1 MSDEHNDNADERLL
15 YGGLAF
21 FGAVTASVSHELNNV
36 ISIIDQ
42 TTGLVEDM
50 IAAVDRGKPIDVD
63 KLRQVVGSLQKHTT
77 RGLEIIK
84 RLNTFAHSSDVPRR
98 EYDVNESV
106 RNLVELARRLAG
118 LKRVNLE
125 VHLPAEPVM
134 ITGNPFLMQQL
145 LFASIQRALQ
155 EAGRDEIIAVDVAGA
170 ASGAQVISD
179 TPKLSLTGEEFV
191 TPLIKSFL
199 QLAPGTL
206 EVTAEGERTVFRYHF
221 SGGV

>member
-1 MSDEHNDNADERLL
+1 MNDEHIENADARLL

-50 IAAVDRGKPIDVD
+50 IAAADSGKPISVEKLEQAVD
-63 KLRQVVGSLQKHTT
+63 AQQRHTA

-98 EYDVNESV
+98 EYDMNEAI
-106 RNLVELARRLAG
+106 RNLVELSRRLAG
-118 LKRVNLE
+118 LKRVSLE
-125 VHLPAEPVM
+125 LQLPSEPVV

-145 LFASIQRALQ
+145 VFASIQRALQ
-155 EAGRDEIIAVDVAGA
+155 DAGRDEVIAVSVAGA
-170 ASGAQVISD
+170 ASGAEVTID
-179 TPKLSLTGEEFV
+179 TPELAMTQDESV
-191 TPLIKSFL
+191 SPLITSL
-199 QLAPGTL
+199 LRLAPGTL
-206 EVTAEGERTVFRYHF
+206 AITAESGRTVFRYHF
-221 SGGV
+221 SGGG

>member
-1 MSDEHNDNADERLL
+1 MSDEHDSNADEQLL

-50 IAAVDRGKPIDVD
+50 IAAVDRGKPISVE
-63 KLRQVVGSLQKHTT
+63 KLDQVVASLQKHTT
-77 RGLEIIK
+77 RGLGIIK
-84 RLNTFAHSSDVPRR
+84 RLNTFAHSSDVPQR
-98 EYDVNESV
+98 EYDVGESV

-118 LKRVNLE
+118 LKRVALDLQ
-125 VHLPAEPVM
+125 VPDEPVM

-155 EAGRDEIIAVDVAGA
+155 DAQRDDVVIVRVAGA
-170 ASGAQVISD
+170 AAGAEVAVD
-179 TPKLSLTGEEFV
+179 APELPLTGDEFIS
-191 TPLIKSFL
+191 PLIASL
-199 QLAPGTL
+199 LRLAPGTL
-206 EVTAEGERTVFRYHF
+206 EVTTESGRTIFRYRF